1 VPNIASYDG
10 SRWCCRLDGH
20 YHFTTD
26 QMDELKRKFQ
36 GYRKEYHAG
45 EAGRMNV

>member
-1 VPNIASYDG
+1 
-10 SRWCCRLDGH
+10 
-20 YHFTTD
+20 
-26 QMDELKRKFQ
+26 MDELKRKFQ